1 MTSVIALQNISRVLD
16 LLILV
21 NNKEK
26 QFHLPIIFPEILHNP
41 YTHCTLINNL
51 LYSRFWSLYWK
62 ISWTLP
68 VIIAFR
74 KGQASDLSD
83 L

>member
-41 YTHCTLINNL
+41 LYT
-51 LYSRFWSLYWK
+51 LYSYKQSLIFK
-62 ISWTLP
+62 ILVTLLEN
-68 VIIAFR
+68 
-74 KGQASDLSD
+74 K
-83 L
+83 